1 VSPEERAAAAGTWLL
16 QAAHDLEQA
25 RENWVDTGRALL
37 NCGTLFSAVC
47 LPDWLV
53 HAAAGTSNPVKVAV
67 YLDESL
73 EGGGVF
79 HEVREGRYYALVPAS
94 AEHDWAAE
102 STTFLGRQSALV
114 VPSPALFA
122 PGVGLSY
129 WSVAMHG
136 PGDLCQPGRLAMVAE
151 IGRVRAARE
160 EWGGGS

>member
-1 VSPEERAAAAGTWLL
+1 
-16 QAAHDLEQA
+16 
-25 RENWVDTGRALL
+25 
-37 NCGTLFSAVC
+37 
-47 LPDWLV
+47 
-53 HAAAGTSNPVKVAV
+53 
-67 YLDESL
+67 
-73 EGGGVF
+73 
-79 HEVREGRYYALVPAS
+79 
-94 AEHDWAAE
+94 
-102 STTFLGRQSALV
+102 